1 MSKKQVVN
9 TPLVEAVNPDLH
21 TDAASQEHTDAPRV
35 KKSLKSDA
43 QIVQHAH
50 HTIRRA
56 TPDDKKRLDYQ
67 RDQDREIVRG
77 IFRFHE
83 VQGAAMSFVY
93 KAHKGDPVE
102 KYVLQDGGIY
112 NIPLGVARHLNE
124 NCWYPLH
131 KYSQDENGKPLATIG
146 RKVRRC
152 SFSPLDFMSDD
163 AFDRGNIDIID
174 VSLQPGVSANDFINS
189 L

>member
-1 MSKKQVVN
+1 MAKKEVID
-9 TPLVEAVNPDLH
+9 TAVLEGA
-21 TDAASQEHTDAPRV
+21 TSQEHTDAPRA
-35 KKSLKSDA
+35 KKALKSDA
-43 QIVQHAH
+43 QIVQHAQ

-56 TPDDKKRLDYQ
+56 TPNDQKNLAYKRDC
-67 RDQDREIVRG
+67 DREIVRG

-83 VQGAAMSFVY
+83 VEGGTMSFVY

-102 KYVLQDGGIY
+102 KYVLEDGGIY

-124 NCWYPLH
+124 DCWYPVH
-131 KYSQDENGKPLATIG
+131 QYSQDDHGKPLATIG

-152 SFSPLDFMSDD
+152 SFSPLDFMSDN
-163 AFDRGNIDIID
+163 AFGNGNIDIVD
-174 VSLQPGVSANDFINS
+174 VSLRPGVTGNDFINN